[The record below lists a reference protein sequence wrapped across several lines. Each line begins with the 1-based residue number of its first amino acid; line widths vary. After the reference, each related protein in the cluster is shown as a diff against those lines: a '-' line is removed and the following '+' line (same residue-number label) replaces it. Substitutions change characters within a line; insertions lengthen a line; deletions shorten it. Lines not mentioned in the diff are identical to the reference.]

1 MPNYEEIGRFLAAL
15 KLKKAR
21 ALAMY
26 LLLAPGRERR
36 NELIIDLLWQESKSG
51 KSYAS
56 LRQTVRHL
64 RQTSDAA
71 DTLPLLTGNGCI
83 STDLPREWCLL
94 SDLATGLQNQ
104 TQFVKASRTIT
115 SFLEHLDLLI
125 GISDTFDGW
134 LAITRDRAISKFRA
148 TLEHAVETGTGDG
161 ALSAAEFLIDI
172 DPNNEIGTRW
182 LMLHHWRAQSAKRA
196 IELYNRLYVALD
208 EEFDQEPETATMEL
222 LAAIKL
228 DPEGARAS
236 NPAKPARQKVTLVV
250 EEVENL
256 RLSRRDASFQSVL
269 VSDLRSVLSRF
280 REWQVVGSKPMGN
293 DFLSIHLKLFSIDGK
308 YRLSVE
314 VIHTERRELLWSE
327 LIDDPHNDWSG
338 KVRLLVLNIGNALR
352 VVVADRQSVDNR
364 AALYDRWLQS
374 LALKGTWTKTDEE
387 KAVVLLRGITQEVP
401 DFGPAHAELAG
412 IYNIRHVLRPGTFQA
427 NHLKDMALNHALE
440 AVSADAM
447 DTRAHRVLAWCYC
460 HKSEFDLAEFHFEQ
474 SLLLNPQNAHT
485 IASSALGFAF
495 CDNAA
500 RTKEMITDLSRLPQA
515 MEPFHQI
522 YLAAAGYLVGAYED
536 TVRYCVGGDGLMSTV
551 GGWHSAA
558 LIKLGDTDAANCRFG
573 DYFKE
578 ISATWYGDHAATPRS
593 VIDWYVSCFPLRN
606 EAVREDLRQTLNQ
619 IAFQGQ
625 SIAHF
630 GDIDA
635 DRTVESCNR

>member
-1 MPNYEEIGRFLAAL
+1 MPDYEQIGRFLAAL

-36 NELIIDLLWQESKSG
+36 NELVIDLLWQDAKSG
-51 KSYAS
+51 KSHAS

-64 RQTSDAA
+64 RQTSGGSG
-71 DTLPLLTGNGCI
+71 TLPLLTGNSCI

-94 SDLATGLQNQ
+94 SDLATGLQTQAKFDQASQ
-104 TQFVKASRTIT
+104 TVT

-134 LAITRDRAISKFRA
+134 LEITRDRAISKFRA
-148 TLEHAVETGTGDG
+148 ALETAVETGSGNS
-161 ALSAAEFLIDI
+161 ALNAAEFLIDI
-172 DPNNEIGTRW
+172 DPYNETSTRW

-196 IELYNRLYVALD
+196 VELYNRLYVALD
-208 EEFDQEPETATMEL
+208 EAFDQEPETATMEL

-228 DPEGARAS
+228 DPEGASTS
-236 NPAKPARQKVTLVV
+236 NPVKPARQKVTLVV

-256 RLSRRDASFQSVL
+256 GLSRRDASFQSVL
-269 VSDLRSVLSRF
+269 VSDLRSMLSRF

-293 DFLSIHLKLFSIDGK
+293 DFLSIHPKLFSIDGK

-327 LIDDPHNDWSG
+327 LIDDPQNDWSG

-352 VVVADRQSVDNR
+352 VVVADRQGVDNR
-364 AALYDRWLQS
+364 AELYDRWLQS

-387 KAVVLLRGITQEVP
+387 KAVVLLRGITQEAP

-427 NHLKDMALNHALE
+427 DHLKDMALHHALE

-495 CDNAA
+495 CDNVA
-500 RTKEMITDLSRLPQA
+500 RTTEMIAELSRLPEA

-536 TVRYCVGGDGLMSTV
+536 TARYCAGGDGLMSTV

-558 LIKLGDTDAANCRFG
+558 LVKLGDIDAANSRFK
-573 DYFKE
+573 DYVEE
-578 ISATWYGDHAATPRS
+578 ISATWCGDHAATPRS

-606 EAVREDLRQTLNQ
+606 EAVREDLRQTLTK
-619 IAFQGQ
+619 IVFQGR
-625 SIAHF
+625 SVAHF
-630 GDIDA
+630 SDVDT
-635 DRTVESCNR
+635 DRAVES